1 MNSFEGKSKDETEET
16 WTLMRNPPIELERNI
31 SFYLLKEEFF
41 MKKTLVSALT
51 TALVV
56 GAASTTFAAANPF
69 SDVPADHWAYDAVSQ
84 LAADGVIEGYGDTT
98 FRGNQNITRYE
109 MAQMIA
115 KAMAKTDVSAAD
127 KALIDKLAA
136 EFSDELNNLG
146 VRVSNL
152 ERNADMV
159 KWNGK
164 AEYTY
169 KSNRDK
175 DANQKKNDDQLL
187 FRLEPTAEVNSNW
200 HVHARLD
207 ASTDLQQDNADVN
220 GNHGDSQDTTG
231 KLKRVWAQGDYNN
244 FQVKLGKFAQI
255 DDDSIFD
262 TTFSGAQVAFGN
274 KVTFTA
280 GAGRLDADDY
290 VTTKNDVVTDD
301 AANYQYA
308 GLGYADGK
316 FVGGV
321 DYHHLNA
328 DNFDYVVH
336 KDAKSNIEDNANIW
350 LVKAAYQ
357 FDKTNGLNGFYAN
370 NTSAD
375 DFNKAWSV
383 EYDYKGAEAENKGT
397 WGMWAAYRNL
407 GYNTALFS
415 TYDAL
420 LQGQKGWE
428 VGANYAP
435 FKNVVATLRYGN
447 GKETWTD
454 DKIENLFGRVEFFF

>member
-1 MNSFEGKSKDETEET
+1 
-16 WTLMRNPPIELERNI
+16 
-31 SFYLLKEEFF
+31 

-115 KAMAKTDVSAAD
+115 KAMAKSDVSAAD

-169 KSNRDK
+169 KSLRDK
-175 DANQKKNDDQLL
+175 DAGKDGVKASDRKKNSDHLL

-200 HVHARLD
+200 HVKARLD
-207 ASTDLQQDNADVN
+207 ASTEL
-220 GNHGDSQDTTG
+220 DSDSA
-231 KLKRVWAQGDYNN
+231 KDSEDKVDLKRIWAQGDYNK
-244 FQVKLGKFAQI
+244 FQVKLGKFAPI

-280 GAGRLDADDY
+280 GAGRKSNDDINDY
-290 VTTKNDVVTDD
+290 VSFGKFDKDNNLVKET
-301 AANYQYA
+301 ANYQYA
-308 GLGYADGK
+308 GLGYGDGK

-328 DNFDYVVH
+328 DNINYVGQ
-336 KDAKSNIEDNANIW
+336 KSTEDTANIW
-350 LVKAAYQ
+350 LAKAAYQ

-370 NTSAD
+370 NTTAD
-375 DFNKAWSV
+375 QYDHAWSA
-383 EYDYKGAEAENKGT
+383 EYDYKGAQAENKGT
-397 WGMWAAYRNL
+397 WGAWAAYRYL
-407 GYNTALFS
+407 GQNTALFS
-415 TYDAL
+415 TFDAIL
-420 LQGQKGWE
+420 AGQKGWE
-428 VGANYAP
+428 IGANYAP

-447 GKETWTD
+447 GKSLD
-454 DKIENLFGRVEFFF
+454 YDHDIENLFGRIEMFF

>member
-1 MNSFEGKSKDETEET
+1 
-16 WTLMRNPPIELERNI
+16 
-31 SFYLLKEEFF
+31 

-115 KAMAKTDVSAAD
+115 KAMAKSDVSAAD

-169 KSNRDK
+169 YSHRDK
-175 DANQKKNDDQLL
+175 DANTKTNDDQLL
-187 FRLEPTAEVNSNW
+187 FRLEPSAEVNSHW
-200 HVHARLD
+200 HVNARLD
-207 ASTDLQQDNADVN
+207 ASTDLAKDNKDDNADASLR
-220 GNHGDSQDTTG
+220 HGSDSIQDTDVT
-231 KLKRVWAQGDYNN
+231 LKRVWAQGNYGN

-255 DDDSIFD
+255 DNDSIFD
-262 TTFSGAQVAFGN
+262 TSFSGAEVQFGN

-280 GAGRLDADDY
+280 GAGRQNMD
-290 VTTKNDVVTDD
+290 NDSDFTQKFGHNEDT
-301 AANYQYA
+301 ANYQYA

-328 DNFDYVVH
+328 DSFQY
-336 KDAKSNIEDNANIW
+336 AKEDGTKQANEDNANIW
-350 LVKAAYQ
+350 LAKAAYR
-357 FDKTNGLNGFYAN
+357 FDKTNALNGFYAN

-375 DFNKAWSV
+375 DFDKAWSAQ
-383 EYDYKGAEAENKGT
+383 YSYKGAEAENKGT
-397 WGMWAAYRNL
+397 WGAWAAYRYL
-407 GYNTALFS
+407 GQNTDLFS
-415 TYDAL
+415 TFDVIRA
-420 LQGQKGWE
+420 GQKGWE
-428 VGANYAP
+428 VGTNYAP

-447 GKETWTD
+447 GKD
-454 DKIENLFGRVEFFF
+454 LLNDHDIENLFGRVEVFF

>member
-1 MNSFEGKSKDETEET
+1 
-16 WTLMRNPPIELERNI
+16 
-31 SFYLLKEEFF
+31 

-169 KSNRDK
+169 KSLRNK
-175 DANQKKNDDQLL
+175 DTTDPDLKKKNSDHLL
-187 FRLEPTAEVNSNW
+187 FRLEPSAEVNSNW
-200 HVHARLD
+200 HVNARLD
-207 ASTDLQQDNADVN
+207 ASTEM
-220 GNHGDSQDTTG
+220 DSDASSKKDDGTSTDED
-231 KLKRVWAQGDYNN
+231 KVDLKRIWAQGNYGN

-262 TTFSGAQVAFGN
+262 TTFSGAEVKFGN

-280 GAGRLDADDY
+280 GAGRLSGLDDLKT
-290 VTTKNDVVTDD
+290 VRKDLTTDS

-328 DNFDYVVH
+328 DNFDYVVN
-336 KDAKSNIEDNANIW
+336 KGAKSNIEDNANIW

-375 DFNKAWSV
+375 DFDKAWSV
-383 EYDYKGAEAENKGT
+383 QYSYKGAEAENKGT

-415 TYDAL
+415 TFDAIL
-420 LQGQKGWE
+420 AGQKGWE

-435 FKNVVATLRYGN
+435 FKNIVATLRYGN
-447 GKETWTD
+447 GKETWEN